1 MKDPRDARTPGVE
14 RLSTAECWDY
24 LQQAEYGRLAV
35 INTDGAPD
43 IFPVNHLAHEGSLF
57 VRTAR
62 DAKLMHIAHHPLVAY
77 EVDGVTDDVRWS
89 VVLRGRAE
97 RVARD
102 DEIRDSGV
110 RDLASA
116 SPTAKL
122 FALKVTATSVT
133 GRRFPRD
140 AAHTDRLI
148 PFEDDVSATAAADAA
163 PPPRAR
169 GERPKP
175 IPHFE
180 PPTGAVPVRPEDEPP
195 R

>member
-1 MKDPRDARTPGVE
+1 MKDPREARTSGVE

-24 LQQAEYGRLAV
+24 LQQAEFGRLAV
-35 INTDGAPD
+35 INIDGAPD
-43 IFPVNHLAHEGSLF
+43 IFPVNHLAYEGSLF

-89 VVLRGRAE
+89 VVVRGRAE

-110 RDLASA
+110 RELASS
-116 SPTAKL
+116 SPTTKL
-122 FALKVTATSVT
+122 FAMKVTATAVT
-133 GRRFPRD
+133 GRRFRRD

-148 PFEDDVSATAAADAA
+148 PFEEDAAAPAD
-163 PPPRAR
+163 PEPRPRSR
-169 GERPKP
+169 GERPEP
-175 IPHFE
+175 IPHFG
-180 PPTGAVPVRPEDEPP
+180 PPTGTTPVLPEDEPP